1 MVSVK
6 NQPLFSAL
14 WNTCSEQFR
23 KILRRIPMT
32 VSSFNQLADAQA
44 SSIIKLDQCYFPM
57 NFRNISEQLLF
68 RKPQGGCSCRSIKW
82 SRFWFICRIA
92 RTKFTSENMSWITI
106 QFHFFE
112 SLNNWYLIIFHCFSF
127 GWVPAAFKHEC
138 NTEIA
143 LPLSLEFFWHYA
155 IATAPTF

>member
-1 MVSVK
+1 MFFGIPALK
-6 NQPLFSAL
+6 NFAKFSAKYL
-14 WNTCSEQFR
+14 WQCLLLINLQMHR
-23 KILRRIPMT
+23 HRILW
-32 VSSFNQLADAQA
+32 
-44 SSIIKLDQCYFPM
+44 KLDQCYFPM

-68 RKPQGGCSCRSIKW
+68 RKPQGGCSCRSISW

-127 GWVPAAFKHEC
+127 GWVAAAFKHEC